1 MNDAYKPNLLK
12 RLESRVHKARSLHRE
27 LDKSRSRSS
36 GWDAVRDAYL
46 AAHPTCAACGGTN
59 LLQVHHIV
67 PFSVAPDLEL
77 EVSNLL
83 TLCMGDFDCHLRLGH
98 GGSFRCHNPRVLEDV
113 AVFRCASIGGRLVVL
128 SEARARRRRD

>member
-1 MNDAYKPNLLK
+1 MNETYKPNILKLLGS
-12 RLESRVHKARSLHRE
+12 RLQKVRSLHRE
-27 LDKSRSRSS
+27 RDKSRSRSS
-36 GWDAVRDAYL
+36 GWDAVRDVYL
-46 AAHPTCAACGGTN
+46 AAHPTCAACGGVN

-98 GGSFRCHNPRVLEDV
+98 GGSFRCYNPRVIED
-113 AVFRCASIGGRLVVL
+113 AAEFREATLSGRLVVL
-128 SEARARRRRD
+128 SEARRRRRRD

>member
-1 MNDAYKPNLLK
+1 
-12 RLESRVHKARSLHRE
+12 V
-27 LDKSRSRSS
+27 
-36 GWDAVRDAYL
+36 
-46 AAHPTCAACGGTN
+46 N

-98 GGSFRCHNPRVLEDV
+98 GGSFRCYNPRVIED
-113 AVFRCASIGGRLVVL
+113 AAEFREATLSGRLVVL
-128 SEARARRRRD
+128 SEARRRRRRD